1 MRVGG
6 LFLAYT
12 YKDIFILIIVFM
24 FIVFQDTICDTSFE
38 VGGRGMGKERIPTR
52 IPTLDKP
59 WTVLC
64 RITKSK
70 VHDYPVCQLVP
81 KVKAGLNA
89 LFTSGFLILTF

>member
-1 MRVGG
+1 
-6 LFLAYT
+6 
-12 YKDIFILIIVFM
+12 
-24 FIVFQDTICDTSFE
+24 
-38 VGGRGMGKERIPTR
+38 MGKERIPTR

-89 LFTSGFLILTF
+89 LFTSGFLILLFDYSQPMLYFNYILNPIQ